1 MNQKDLEQF
10 QEIVQLI
17 LKEEKDH
24 PVAKP
29 VTVDELSEAVDLTLN
44 DDPISDE
51 AFYDSFRTLVKKTPK
66 TASDSF
72 FNQLVGGRRSRAL
85 LGDLVA
91 SVLNNSMY
99 TYKVAGPMVGV
110 EKEIIGAVSKMIG
123 YSSNSGGTIASGGS
137 MSNFMAM
144 VLGRD
149 AKSNTIQE
157 GVQHKMILYTSEASH
172 YSISKN
178 ASLMGIGR
186 KQVRNIPTNESGQ
199 MNMSLLEA
207 TIETDIEEGNIPF
220 FVNVTSGTTVLG
232 AFDSITEASKICKKH
247 QLWLHVDGAYC
258 GAVVFSNKYK
268 HCLEGVELSDSFSLS
283 AHKMLG
289 TPLTCSIFVTQNKQQ
304 LYESFSS
311 DASYL
316 FQSEKDDYNPGK
328 SSFQCGR
335 RNDALKLWTLW
346 KSIGT
351 KGLEKLVDHQFELA
365 KIARNYIRS
374 NKDYTLYSFDDSI
387 SICFNYK
394 DIPAKML
401 SKELYMHSKLM
412 VSHGS
417 FADQHFIRL
426 VTINSDNS
434 EKEIINFFKT
444 IEQFVAENTL
454 ILQHQIG
461 S

>member
-1 MNQKDLEQF
+1 MDQKDLEQF
-10 QEIVQLI
+10 QEIVSLI
-17 LKEEKDH
+17 LKEEKEH

-29 VTVDELSEAVDLTLN
+29 VSVEELSEAVDLSLN

-51 AFYDSFRTLVKKTPK
+51 AFYSSFKTLVKKTPK
-66 TASDSF
+66 TASNSF
-72 FNQLVGGRRSRAL
+72 FNQLIGGRRSRAL

-110 EKEIIGAVSKMIG
+110 EKEIINKLSGLLG
-123 YSSNSGGTIASGGS
+123 YSKNAGGTITSGGS
-137 MSNFMAM
+137 ISNFMAM

-149 AKSNTIQE
+149 AKSNVVQQ
-157 GVQHKMILYTSEASH
+157 GVHQKMILYTSAASH

-178 ASLMGIGR
+178 AGLMGIGR
-186 KQVRNIPTNESGQ
+186 KQVRSIPTNEWGQ
-199 MNMSLLEA
+199 MNMTLLDDAVSE
-207 TIETDIEEGNIPF
+207 DIEHGNVPF

-232 AFDSITEASKICKKH
+232 AFDTIKEASKICKRH

-258 GAVVFSNKYK
+258 GAVIFSEKYK
-268 HCLEGVELSDSFSLS
+268 YFLNSVELSDSFSFS

-289 TPLTCSIFVTQNKQQ
+289 TPLTCSIFVTQHKQQ
-304 LYESFSS
+304 LQESFSS

-328 SSFQCGR
+328 SSMQCGR

-365 KIARNYIRS
+365 DIARSYIRS

-394 DIPAKML
+394 NIPAKVL

-417 FADQHFIRL
+417 FGDHHFIRL

-434 EKEIINFFKT
+434 EKEIMNFFKT
-444 IEQFVAENTL
+444 IEQFVQENTL
-454 ILQHQIG
+454 ILQN
-461 S
+461 

>member
-1 MNQKDLEQF
+1 MNQK
-10 QEIVQLI
+10 
-17 LKEEKDH
+17 
-24 PVAKP
+24 
-29 VTVDELSEAVDLTLN
+29 
-44 DDPISDE
+44 
-51 AFYDSFRTLVKKTPK
+51 DSFRTLVKKTPK

-149 AKSNTIQE
+149 AKSDTIQE
-157 GVQHKMILYTSEASH
+157 GVQHKLILYTSEASH

>member
-1 MNQKDLEQF
+1 MDPKDLQQF

-17 LKEEKDH
+17 LTEERDH
-24 PVAKP
+24 PVATP
-29 VTVDELSEAVDLTLN
+29 VSVEELSDAVDLTLQ

-51 AFYDSFRTLVKKTPK
+51 AFYNAFQTLVKKTPK
-66 TASDSF
+66 TASSSF

-110 EKEIIGAVSKMIG
+110 EREIVHTLAKMLG
-123 YSSNSGGTIASGGS
+123 YSKEASGTIASGGS

-149 AKSNTIQE
+149 AKSNSTQD
-157 GVQHKMILYTSEASH
+157 GVTHQMMLYTSEASH
-172 YSISKN
+172 YSVAKN
-178 ASLMGIGR
+178 ASLMGIGK
-186 KQVRNIPTNESGQ
+186 KQVRFIPTNDLGE
-199 MNMSLLEA
+199 MKMDLLEA
-207 TIETDIEEGNIPF
+207 AILEDLENDKLPF

-232 AFDSITEASKICKKH
+232 AFDSIAEASKICKKH

-258 GAVVFSNKYK
+258 GSVIFSEKYK
-268 HCLEGVELSDSFSLS
+268 HFLKGVEHSDSFSLS

-289 TPLTCSIFVTQNKQQ
+289 TPLTCSVFVTPHKQQ
-304 LYESFSS
+304 LFESFSS

-316 FQSEKDDYNPGK
+316 FQSEKEDFNPGK

-351 KGLEKLVDHQFELA
+351 KGLETLVNHQFELA
-365 KIARNYIRS
+365 EIARTYIRS

-394 DIPAKML
+394 NIPAKIL

-417 FADQHFIRL
+417 FKDQHFIRL
-426 VTINSDNS
+426 VTINSDNT
-434 EKEIINFFKT
+434 EKEIIDFFKT
-444 IEQFVAENTL
+444 IEQFVSENTL
-454 ILQHQIG
+454 ILQH
-461 S
+461 

>member
-1 MNQKDLEQF
+1 MDQNDLEQF

-17 LKEEKDH
+17 LREEENN

-29 VTVDELSEAVDLTLN
+29 VSVEELSEALDLNLQ

-51 AFYDSFRTLVKKTPK
+51 AFYDSFKTLIEKTPK
-66 TASDSF
+66 TSSRSF
-72 FNQLVGGRRSRAL
+72 FNQLIGGRRSRAL

-110 EKEIIGAVSKMIG
+110 EREIVNKLAQMLG
-123 YSSNSGGTIASGGS
+123 YSNEASGTIASGGS

-144 VLGRD
+144 VLARD
-149 AKSNTIQE
+149 AKSEAVQL
-157 GVQHKMILYTSEASH
+157 GVQQQMILYTSEASH
-172 YSISKN
+172 YSIAKN

-186 KQVRNIPTNESGQ
+186 KQVRFIPTNELGEMD
-199 MNMSLLEA
+199 MNQLELEIQKDRA
-207 TIETDIEEGNIPF
+207 ANNLPF

-232 AFDSITEASKICKKH
+232 AFDNIHEAAAICKKYG
-247 QLWLHVDGAYC
+247 LWLHVDGAYC
-258 GAVVFSNKYK
+258 GSVIFSEKYK
-268 HCLEGVELSDSFSLS
+268 QFLNGVALSDSFSLS

-289 TPLTCSIFVTQNKQQ
+289 TQLTCSIFVTQHKQQ
-304 LYESFSS
+304 LFESFSS

-316 FQSEKDDYNPGK
+316 FQSEKDEYNPGK

-365 KIARNYIRS
+365 DVARKYIRDH
-374 NKDYTLYSFDDSI
+374 KDYTLYSFDDSI

-394 DIPAKML
+394 NIPAKLL

-417 FADQHFIRL
+417 FEGNQFIRL
-426 VTINSDNS
+426 VTINSDNT
-434 EKEIINFFKT
+434 EKEIIDFFET
-444 IEQFVAENTL
+444 IEHFVAKNSSTL
-454 ILQHQIG
+454 NLNNH
-461 S
+461 

>member
-1 MNQKDLEQF
+1 MDPKDLQQF

-17 LKEEKDH
+17 LTEEKDH

-29 VTVDELSEAVDLTLN
+29 VSVDELSSAVNLTLQ

-51 AFYDSFRTLVKKTPK
+51 TFYNEFQTLVKKTPK
-66 TASDSF
+66 TASKSF

-85 LGDLVA
+85 LGDLMA

-110 EKEIIGAVSKMIG
+110 EREIVNKLAQMLG
-123 YSSNSGGTIASGGS
+123 YADNAGGTIASGGS

-144 VLGRD
+144 VLARD
-149 AKSNTIQE
+149 AKSDSIQE
-157 GVQHKMILYTSEASH
+157 GVMHKMILYTSEASH
-172 YSISKN
+172 YSIAKN

-186 KQVRNIPTNESGQ
+186 KQVRFIPTNELGE
-199 MNMSLLEA
+199 MKVDLLEA
-207 TIETDIEEGNIPF
+207 AILEDSESGKVPF

-232 AFDSITEASKICKKH
+232 AFDSIVEASKICKKH
-247 QLWLHVDGAYC
+247 HLWLHVDGAYC
-258 GAVVFSNKYK
+258 GSVIFSEKYK
-268 HCLEGVELSDSFSLS
+268 HFLKGVELSDSFSLS

-289 TPLTCSIFVTQNKQQ
+289 TPLTCSVFITQHRQQ

-316 FQSEKDDYNPGK
+316 FQSEKDDFNPGK

-351 KGLEKLVDHQFELA
+351 KGLEKLVNHQFELA
-365 KIARNYIRS
+365 EVARNYIRS
-374 NKDYTLYSFDDSI
+374 SKDYTLYSFDDSI

-394 DIPAKML
+394 NIPAKML
-401 SKELYMHSKLM
+401 SKELYLHSQLM

-417 FADQHFIRL
+417 FEDHHFIRL

-434 EKEIINFFKT
+434 EKEILDFFKT

-454 ILQHQIG
+454 ILQH
-461 S
+461 

>member
-44 DDPISDE
+44 EDPISDE

-66 TASDSF
+66 TASGSF

-110 EKEIIGAVSKMIG
+110 EKEIIDAVSKMIG

-172 YSISKN
+172 YSIAKN

-186 KQVRNIPTNESGQ
+186 KQVRLIPTNEKGQ

-247 QLWLHVDGAYC
+247 DLWLHVDGAYC
-258 GAVVFSNKYK
+258 GAVIFSKKYK
-268 HCLEGVELSDSFSLS
+268 HYLEGVELSDSFSLS

-289 TPLTCSIFVTQNKQQ
+289 TPLTCSVFVTQEKQQ

-365 KIARNYIRS
+365 EVARNYIRS

-412 VSHGS
+412 VSHGN
-417 FADQHFIRL
+417 FGDHHFIRL

-454 ILQHQIG
+454 ILQL
-461 S
+461 

>member
-66 TASDSF
+66 TASGSF

-110 EKEIIGAVSKMIG
+110 EKEIIGAVSKMVG

-149 AKSNTIQE
+149 AKSSAIQE

-186 KQVRNIPTNESGQ
+186 KQVRNISTNESGQ

-258 GAVVFSNKYK
+258 GAVIFSKKYK
-268 HCLEGVELSDSFSLS
+268 RYLEGVELSDSFSLS

-365 KIARNYIRS
+365 EIARNYIRS

-412 VSHGS
+412 VSHGN
-417 FADQHFIRL
+417 FGDQHFIRL

-454 ILQHQIG
+454 ILQH
-461 S
+461 

>member
-1 MNQKDLEQF
+1 MDQKDLQQF

-17 LKEEKDH
+17 LTEEKDH

-29 VTVDELSEAVDLTLN
+29 VSVEELSDTVNLTLQ

-51 AFYDSFRTLVKKTPK
+51 AFYNEFQTLVKKTPK
-66 TASDSF
+66 TASSSF

-85 LGDLVA
+85 LGDLIA

-110 EKEIIGAVSKMIG
+110 EREIVNKLAQMLG
-123 YSSNSGGTIASGGS
+123 YSDHASGTIASGGS

-149 AKSNTIQE
+149 AKSNSIQE
-157 GVQHKMILYTSEASH
+157 GVMHKMILYTSEASH
-172 YSISKN
+172 YSVAKN

-186 KQVRNIPTNESGQ
+186 NQVRFIPTNNAGE
-199 MNMSLLEA
+199 MEMELLEA
-207 TIETDIEEGNIPF
+207 AILSDVESGNVPF

-232 AFDSITEASKICKKH
+232 AFDSIAEASKICKKH

-258 GAVVFSNKYK
+258 GSVIFSKKYK
-268 HCLEGVELSDSFSLS
+268 HFLKGVELSDSFSLS

-289 TPLTCSIFVTQNKQQ
+289 TPLSCSVFVTQHKQQ
-304 LYESFSS
+304 LYESFCS

-316 FQSEKDDYNPGK
+316 FQSEKDDFNPGK

-346 KSIGT
+346 KSVGT
-351 KGLEKLVDHQFELA
+351 KGLEKLIDHQFELA
-365 KIARNYIRS
+365 EVARNYIRS
-374 NKDYTLYSFDDSI
+374 NKDYTLFSFNDSV

-394 DIPAKML
+394 NIPAKML
-401 SKELYMHSKLM
+401 SKELYLHSQLM

-417 FADQHFIRL
+417 FGDHHFIRL

-434 EKEIINFFKT
+434 EKEIIDFFKT

-454 ILQHQIG
+454 ILHT
-461 S
+461 